1 MMPNVYLFHLKSVH
15 VDKMLNNITFKTK
28 LIATIN
34 FVRRFQSFIADTVG
48 WWIDKIH
55 TCICLK
61 KLLQPEYYGDLV
73 YRVRKIVGKSFFFFF
88 FFFFSEQFRKLINRY
103 NRIGHN
109 LDIMRQTVCLVVNLI
124 TADSYVSSL
133 IARRRFGPQNLT
145 YITYEIDIKSSKSAS
160 RGHFDLLFWGGGKP
174 G

>member
-1 MMPNVYLFHLKSVH
+1 MPNVYLFHLKSLH

-48 WWIDKIH
+48 WWIDKIY

-88 FFFFSEQFRKLINRY
+88 FFFFRNNSE
-103 NRIGHN
+103 
-109 LDIMRQTVCLVVNLI
+109 
-124 TADSYVSSL
+124 SSL
-133 IARRRFGPQNLT
+133 T
-145 YITYEIDIKSSKSAS
+145 VITE
-160 RGHFDLLFWGGGKP
+160 
-174 G
+174 